1 MRISD
6 WSSDV
11 CSSDLPVEAGHQRD
25 PVRPYRLTLGR
36 CRAREH
42 PFAVIVV
49 RRRDALGPFHQEKGR
64 AKRRGVGFEGDRCRY
79 RQVRPRRE
87 RLDYPILAPYRWVLI
102 HLMPARL
109 APQHPFFPPPTL
121 AAARVAPDRTNVL

>member
-6 WSSDV
+6 WSADV
-11 CSSDLPVEAGHQRD
+11 CSSDL
-25 PVRPYRLTLGR
+25 LTLGR

-109 APQHPFFPPPTL
+109 DPQHPRSEEPRLGKECVRTCRSL
-121 AAARVAPDRTNVL
+121 WTPDHSKKKTNKEKK